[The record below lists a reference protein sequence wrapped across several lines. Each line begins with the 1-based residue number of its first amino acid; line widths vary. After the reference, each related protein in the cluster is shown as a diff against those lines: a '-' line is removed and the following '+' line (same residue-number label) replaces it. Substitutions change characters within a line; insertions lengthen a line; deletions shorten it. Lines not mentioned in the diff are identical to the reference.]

1 MAEER
6 LHKLMAAAGLGSRR
20 TCEQM
25 ILDGRVQV
33 DGRVVAELGS
43 RADLTKNRVLV
54 DGRRLTLP
62 EQHLYIKLH
71 KPRGVISDVGGDMGG
86 RKSVIDLLP
95 EDVRRVFSV
104 GRLDLHSEGLIL
116 LTDDGDLAHKLTHP
130 RYQHPKTY
138 FVLVAER
145 PPVAALEQLRGGV
158 DLPDGRTLPAKVRVV
173 DGLPG
178 DLQLSKGPNEG
189 VWLEILLTEGKKRQI
204 RHMMA
209 AVGHPA
215 LRLVRWA
222 IGPLT
227 LGRLE
232 LGQYVAL
239 TAGELTGLRRMV
251 GDPTPAPTEQK
262 GKEKDISRRPP
273 SRKGGLQA
281 EKRGQAGAPSGR
293 TRRVSSSHS
302 APSARPGKN
311 SSESRRTPAGVYST
325 KKAAATN
332 HGRPRDGRPSAPRKP

>member
-6 LHKLMAAAGLGSRR
+6 LQKLMATAGLGSRR
-20 TCEQM
+20 ACEQL

-33 DGRVVAELGS
+33 DGRVVVELGA
-43 RADLTKNRVLV
+43 RADPAKNRVLV
-54 DGRRLTLP
+54 DGKRLSLP
-62 EQHLYIKLH
+62 DQHIYIKLH
-71 KPRGVISDVGGDMGG
+71 KPRGVISDVGGDTGG
-86 RKSVIDLLP
+86 RKSVVDLLP
-95 EDVRRVFSV
+95 EEVRRVFPV

-116 LTDDGDLAHKLTHP
+116 LTDDGDLTHKLTHP

-138 FVLVAER
+138 FVLVGER
-145 PPVAALEQLRGGV
+145 PPIAVLEQLRGGV

-232 LGQYVAL
+232 LGQHASL
-239 TAGELTGLRRMV
+239 TAGELTSLRRMV
-251 GDPTPAPTEQK
+251 GDPTPVSA
-262 GKEKDISRRPP
+262 
-273 SRKGGLQA
+273 
-281 EKRGQAGAPSGR
+281 AGAGKDE
-293 TRRVSSSHS
+293 
-302 APSARPGKN
+302 ARPRR
-311 SSESRRTPAGVYST
+311 SSRRTGAQPPERNRPRGGFEDKPSRRTRSSPAEGRSSAQT
-325 KKAAATN
+325 KRSPANASATRKPGSPN
-332 HGRPRDGRPSAPRKP
+332 TGRPRSGKQPATRKP

>member
-20 TCEQM
+20 ACEKM

-33 DGRVVAELGS
+33 DGHIVTELGS
-43 RADLTKNRVLV
+43 RADLAKNRVLV
-54 DGRRLTLP
+54 DGKRLSLP
-62 EQHLYIKLH
+62 EHHVYIKLH
-71 KPRGVISDVGGDMGG
+71 KPRGVISDVGGDTGG

-95 EDVRRVFSV
+95 EDVRRVFPV

-116 LTDDGDLAHKLTHP
+116 LTDDGELAHKLTHP

-145 PPVAALEQLRGGV
+145 PTVAALEQLRGGV

-173 DGLPG
+173 EGLPG

-209 AVGHPA
+209 AVGYPA

-232 LGQYVAL
+232 LGKYAPL
-239 TAGELTGLRRMV
+239 TAGELASLRRMV
-251 GDPTPAPTEQK
+251 GDHTPTSAEREEVRRPERYRSRAGGGRQSRSGKEARSTSTEHTQPSAAPIKATARRSSQGTSAPQKNATTQSRSPHGKSPAPK
-262 GKEKDISRRPP
+262 
-273 SRKGGLQA
+273 
-281 EKRGQAGAPSGR
+281 
-293 TRRVSSSHS
+293 SS
-302 APSARPGKN
+302 
-311 SSESRRTPAGVYST
+311 
-325 KKAAATN
+325 
-332 HGRPRDGRPSAPRKP
+332 